1 MTVAL
6 DPLLKSVLD
15 AAVGQVESTLSK
27 VLECNVYLDIIEQ
40 NQLSGTNFVRKITI
54 TVKDLPVIRAVAK
67 FDSKILPE
75 QIMTELLRRKE
86 GIGTILTRNKIKADR
101 EVVSLD
107 FKQNGKEVIRKYRI
121 VSNKSVWFEILEEIR
136 LDYITA
142 CKNG

>member
-6 DPLLKSVLD
+6 DPLLKSILD

-86 GIGTILTRNKIKADR
+86 GIGTILTRNKIKAER

>member
-1 MTVAL
+1 MAVTL
-6 DPLLKSVLD
+6 DPLLKSILD
-15 AAVGQVESTLSK
+15 ASVGQVENTLSK

-75 QIMTELLRRKE
+75 QVMTELLRRKE

-121 VSNKSVWFEILEEIR
+121 VSNESVWFEILEEIR

>member
-6 DPLLKSVLD
+6 DPLLKSILD

-86 GIGTILTRNKIKADR
+86 GIGTILTKNKIKAER

>member
-1 MTVAL
+1 VAVTL
-6 DPLLKSVLD
+6 DPLLKSILD
-15 AAVGQVESTLSK
+15 ASVGQVESTLSK

-54 TVKDLPVIRAVAK
+54 TVKDLPVIRAIAK

-107 FKQNGKEVIRKYRI
+107 FKRNGKEVIRKYQI
-121 VSNKSVWFEILEEIR
+121 VSNKLVWFEILEEIR

>member
-6 DPLLKSVLD
+6 DPLLKSILD

-27 VLECNVYLDIIEQ
+27 VLECNVDLDIIEQ

-86 GIGTILTRNKIKADR
+86 GIGTILTKNKIKAER
-101 EVVSLD
+101 EIVSLD
-107 FKQNGKEVIRKYRI
+107 FKQNGKEVIRKYRV

>member
-6 DPLLKSVLD
+6 DPLLKSILD
-15 AAVGQVESTLSK
+15 ASVGQVESTLSK

-40 NQLSGTNFVRKITI
+40 NQISGTNFVRKITI

-67 FDSKILPE
+67 FDSKVLPE

-121 VSNKSVWFEILEEIR
+121 VSNESVWFEILEEIR

>member
-6 DPLLKSVLD
+6 DPLLKSILD

>member
-1 MTVAL
+1 MTVTL
-6 DPLLKSVLD
+6 DPLLKSILD
-15 AAVGQVESTLSK
+15 ASVGQVESTLSK

-54 TVKDLPVIRAVAK
+54 TAKDLPVIRAVAK

-75 QIMTELLRRKE
+75 QVMTELLRRKE
-86 GIGTILTRNKIKADR
+86 GIGTILTRNNIKADR

-121 VSNKSVWFEILEEIR
+121 VSNKLVVPETLGE
-136 LDYITA
+136 
-142 CKNG
+142 

>member
-1 MTVAL
+1 VTVAL

-86 GIGTILTRNKIKADR
+86 GIGTILTRNKIKAER

>member
-1 MTVAL
+1 MTVTL
-6 DPLLKSVLD
+6 DPLLKSILD
-15 AAVGQVESTLSK
+15 APVGQVESTISK

-40 NQLSGTNFVRKITI
+40 NQLSGTNFVRKIII
-54 TVKDLPVIRAVAK
+54 TVKDLPVIRAIVK
-67 FDSKILPE
+67 FDSKIIPE

-86 GIGTILTRNKIKADR
+86 GIGTILTRNKIKVDR

-107 FKQNGKEVIRKYRI
+107 FKQNGKDVIRKYRI
-121 VSNKSVWFEILEEIR
+121 VSNESVWFEILEEIR

>member
-6 DPLLKSVLD
+6 DPLLKSILD
-15 AAVGQVESTLSK
+15 ASVGQVESTLSK

-40 NQLSGTNFVRKITI
+40 NQISGTNFVRKITI
-54 TVKDLPVIRAVAK
+54 TVKDLPVILAVAK

-86 GIGTILTRNKIKADR
+86 GIGTILTKNKIKVER
-101 EVVSLD
+101 EIVSLD

>member
-1 MTVAL
+1 VTVTL
-6 DPLLKSVLD
+6 DPLLKSILD
-15 AAVGQVESTLSK
+15 ASVGQVESTLSK

-75 QIMTELLRRKE
+75 QVMTELLRRKE
-86 GIGTILTRNKIKADR
+86 GIGTILTRNKIKAYR

-107 FKQNGKEVIRKYRI
+107 FKRNGKDVIRKYRI

>member
-1 MTVAL
+1 VTVAL
-6 DPLLKSVLD
+6 DPLLKSILD
-15 AAVGQVESTLSK
+15 ASVGQVESTLSK

-40 NQLSGTNFVRKITI
+40 NQISGTNFVRKITI

-67 FDSKILPE
+67 FDSKILPK

-86 GIGTILTRNKIKADR
+86 GIGTILTKNKIKVER
-101 EVVSLD
+101 EIVSLD

>member
-6 DPLLKSVLD
+6 DPLLKSILD
-15 AAVGQVESTLSK
+15 ASVGQVESTLSK
-27 VLECNVYLDIIEQ
+27 VLECNVDLDIIEQ

-86 GIGTILTRNKIKADR
+86 GIGTILTRNKIKAER

>member
-1 MTVAL
+1 MTVTL
-6 DPLLKSVLD
+6 DPLLKSILD
-15 AAVGQVESTLSK
+15 APVGQVESTISK

-75 QIMTELLRRKE
+75 QVMTELLRRKE
-86 GIGTILTRNKIKADR
+86 GIGTILTRNKIKVDR

-107 FKQNGKEVIRKYRI
+107 FKQNGKDVIRKYRI
-121 VSNKSVWFEILEEIR
+121 VSNESVWFEILEEIR

>member
-1 MTVAL
+1 MTVTL
-6 DPLLKSVLD
+6 DPLLKSILD
-15 AAVGQVESTLSK
+15 APVGQVESTISK

-54 TVKDLPVIRAVAK
+54 TVKDLPVIRAIVK
-67 FDSKILPE
+67 FDSKIIPE

-86 GIGTILTRNKIKADR
+86 GIGTILTRNKIKVDR

-107 FKQNGKEVIRKYRI
+107 FKQNGKDVIRKYRI
-121 VSNKSVWFEILEEIR
+121 VSNESVWFEILEEIR

>member
-6 DPLLKSVLD
+6 DPLLKSILD

-107 FKQNGKEVIRKYRI
+107 FKQNGKEVIRKYLI

>member
-6 DPLLKSVLD
+6 DPLLKSILD
-15 AAVGQVESTLSK
+15 ASVGQVESTLSK

-75 QIMTELLRRKE
+75 QVMTELLRRKE

-121 VSNKSVWFEILEEIR
+121 VSNKLVWFEILEEIR

-142 CKNG
+142 CKNS

>member
-1 MTVAL
+1 VTVSL
-6 DPLLKSVLD
+6 DPLLKSILD
-15 AAVGQVESTLSK
+15 APVGQVESTISK

-40 NQLSGTNFVRKITI
+40 NQLSGTNFVRKITL
-54 TVKDLPVIRAVAK
+54 TVKDLPVIRAIAK

-75 QIMTELLRRKE
+75 QVMTELLRRKE
-86 GIGTILTRNKIKADR
+86 GIGTILTRNKIKVDR

-107 FKQNGKEVIRKYRI
+107 FKQNGKTVIRKYRI
-121 VSNKSVWFEILEEIR
+121 VSNESVWFEILEEIR

>member
-1 MTVAL
+1 VTVAL
-6 DPLLKSVLD
+6 DPLLKSILD
-15 AAVGQVESTLSK
+15 ASVGKVESTLSK
-27 VLECNVYLDIIEQ
+27 VLACNVYLDIIEQ
-40 NQLSGTNFVRKITI
+40 NQISGTNFVRKIII

-75 QIMTELLRRKE
+75 QVMTELLRRKE

-121 VSNKSVWFEILEEIR
+121 VSNKSVWFEIIEEIR

>member
-6 DPLLKSVLD
+6 DPLLKSILD
-15 AAVGQVESTLSK
+15 APVGQVESTLSK

-86 GIGTILTRNKIKADR
+86 GIGTILTRNKIKAER

>member
-1 MTVAL
+1 MTVTL
-6 DPLLKSVLD
+6 DPLLKSILD
-15 AAVGQVESTLSK
+15 APVGQVESTISK

>member
-1 MTVAL
+1 VTVAL
-6 DPLLKSVLD
+6 DPLLKSILD
-15 AAVGQVESTLSK
+15 ASVGQVESTLSK

-40 NQLSGTNFVRKITI
+40 NQISGTNFVRKITI
-54 TVKDLPVIRAVAK
+54 TVNDLPVIRAVAK

-86 GIGTILTRNKIKADR
+86 GIGTILTKNKIKAER
-101 EVVSLD
+101 EIVSLD

>member
-1 MTVAL
+1 MTVTL
-6 DPLLKSVLD
+6 DPLLKSILD
-15 AAVGQVESTLSK
+15 APVGQVESTISK

-54 TVKDLPVIRAVAK
+54 TVKDLPVIRAIVK

-75 QIMTELLRRKE
+75 QVMTELLRRKE
-86 GIGTILTRNKIKADR
+86 GIGTILTRNKIKVDR

>member
-6 DPLLKSVLD
+6 DPLLKSILD
-15 AAVGQVESTLSK
+15 ASVGQVESTLSK

-54 TVKDLPVIRAVAK
+54 TVKDLPVIRAIAK

-86 GIGTILTRNKIKADR
+86 GIGTILTKNKIKAER
-101 EVVSLD
+101 EIVSLD

>member
-1 MTVAL
+1 VTVTL
-6 DPLLKSVLD
+6 DPLLKSILD
-15 AAVGQVESTLSK
+15 ASVGQVESTLSK

-75 QIMTELLRRKE
+75 QVMSELLRRKE

-107 FKQNGKEVIRKYRI
+107 FKRNGKDVIRKYRI
-121 VSNKSVWFEILEEIR
+121 VSNNSVWFEILEEIR

>member
-1 MTVAL
+1 VTVAL
-6 DPLLKSVLD
+6 DPLLKSILD
-15 AAVGQVESTLSK
+15 ASVGQVESTLSK

-40 NQLSGTNFVRKITI
+40 NQISGTNFVRKITI

-86 GIGTILTRNKIKADR
+86 GIGTILTKNKIKAER
-101 EVVSLD
+101 EIVSLD

-121 VSNKSVWFEILEEIR
+121 LSNKKVWFEILEEIR

>member
-6 DPLLKSVLD
+6 DPLLKSILD
-15 AAVGQVESTLSK
+15 ASVGQVESTLSK

-121 VSNKSVWFEILEEIR
+121 VSNKSIWFEILEEIR

>member
-1 MTVAL
+1 VTVAL
-6 DPLLKSVLD
+6 DPLLKSILD
-15 AAVGQVESTLSK
+15 ASVGKVESTLSK
-27 VLECNVYLDIIEQ
+27 VLACNVYLDIIEQ
-40 NQLSGTNFVRKITI
+40 NQISGTNFVRKITI

-75 QIMTELLRRKE
+75 QVMTELLRRKE

-121 VSNKSVWFEILEEIR
+121 VSNKSVWFEIIEEIR

>member
-1 MTVAL
+1 VTVTL
-6 DPLLKSVLD
+6 DPLLKSILD
-15 AAVGQVESTLSK
+15 APVGQVESTISK

-54 TVKDLPVIRAVAK
+54 TVKDLPVIRAIAK
-67 FDSKILPE
+67 FDSKIIPE
-75 QIMTELLRRKE
+75 QVMTELLRRKE
-86 GIGTILTRNKIKADR
+86 GIGTILTRNKIKVDR

-121 VSNKSVWFEILEEIR
+121 VSNESVWFEILEEIR

>member
-1 MTVAL
+1 VTVAL
-6 DPLLKSVLD
+6 DPLLKSILD
-15 AAVGQVESTLSK
+15 ASVGQVESTLSK
-27 VLECNVYLDIIEQ
+27 VLECNVDLDIIEQ

>member
-6 DPLLKSVLD
+6 DPLLKSILD
-15 AAVGQVESTLSK
+15 ASVGQVESTLSK

-40 NQLSGTNFVRKITI
+40 NQISGTNFVRKITI

-67 FDSKILPE
+67 FDSKILPI

-86 GIGTILTRNKIKADR
+86 GIGTILTKNKIKAER
-101 EVVSLD
+101 EIISLD

-121 VSNKSVWFEILEEIR
+121 LSNKTVWFEILEEIR

>member
-1 MTVAL
+1 MTVTL
-6 DPLLKSVLD
+6 DPLLKSILD
-15 AAVGQVESTLSK
+15 ASVGQVESTLSK

-54 TVKDLPVIRAVAK
+54 TVKDLPVIRAIAK

-86 GIGTILTRNKIKADR
+86 GIGTILTRNKIKAVR

>member
-1 MTVAL
+1 VTVAL
-6 DPLLKSVLD
+6 DPLLKSILD
-15 AAVGQVESTLSK
+15 ASVGQVESTLSK

-40 NQLSGTNFVRKITI
+40 NQISGTNFVRKITI
-54 TVKDLPVIRAVAK
+54 TVKDLPIIRAVAK

-86 GIGTILTRNKIKADR
+86 GIGTILTRNKIKAER

>member
-1 MTVAL
+1 VAVTL
-6 DPLLKSVLD
+6 DPLLKSILD
-15 AAVGQVESTLSK
+15 ASVGQVESTLSK

-54 TVKDLPVIRAVAK
+54 TAKDLPVIRAVAK

-75 QIMTELLRRKE
+75 QVMTELLRRKE

-121 VSNKSVWFEILEEIR
+121 VSNKLVWFEILEEIR